1 MWRHFW
7 TQAEVFLTYSHPF
20 LLGSLRHHQ
29 WLKDNH
35 THTIRLKYSMTTLLH
50 LCVISISLCADV
62 FYPQLIP
69 SLVSDGS
76 LGCFLGLTWGEEGL
90 AFDLQLQGVFC
101 LLVRMVVLHPSLQD
115 ILGHAIKLW
124 VRSFDCKQ
132 KFPWIQDSLR
142 QYHVLFCIDGQ
153 HLLFLQYSYSA
164 EIGFVAWMTE

>member
-1 MWRHFW
+1 VGIAQTVRGIIYRCMI
-7 TQAEVFLTYSHPF
+7 FLYISKKVGWVTYNTHETICFGEIPFRKSNVNQFTSETISNIMKILKKSFETKQFLERKLTIPFCMNVVSMGKLQHVKGYSHPF

-76 LGCFLGLTWGEEGL
+76 LGCFLGLT
-90 AFDLQLQGVFC
+90 
-101 LLVRMVVLHPSLQD
+101 
-115 ILGHAIKLW
+115 
-124 VRSFDCKQ
+124 
-132 KFPWIQDSLR
+132 
-142 QYHVLFCIDGQ
+142 
-153 HLLFLQYSYSA
+153 
-164 EIGFVAWMTE
+164 